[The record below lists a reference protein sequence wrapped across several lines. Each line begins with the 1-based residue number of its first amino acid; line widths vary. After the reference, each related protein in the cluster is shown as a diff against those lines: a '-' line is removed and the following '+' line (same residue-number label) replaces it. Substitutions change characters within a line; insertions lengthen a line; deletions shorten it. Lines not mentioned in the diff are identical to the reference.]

1 MPMLHFEMPAGKA
14 AMTVRGVA
22 SAVLLTIGVGLTS
35 LHGAAVSRQQADAFA
50 RKVDAIERHG
60 AVKDPRRDAAARRT
74 PVSESEINSWFAYD
88 GKPAL
93 PEGITQPTLSIVGN
107 GQVAGRAIVDLDA
120 VSRSRASGR
129 TFDIWNLVGGRV
141 PVTIAGV
148 VRTRGGR
155 ARFELQ
161 DASIRGIPVPRMM
174 VEELVSYYSRTP
186 AHPRGR
192 RLDDEFVLPA
202 AIDRIEIGAGSAVVV
217 Q

>member
-1 MPMLHFEMPAGKA
+1 MSL
-14 AMTVRGVA
+14 RGVA
-22 SAVLLTIGVGLTS
+22 SALLFTVGLGLTG
-35 LHGAAVSRQQADAFA
+35 LQGAAVSRQQADAFA

-60 AVKDPRRDAAARRT
+60 AGKQAQRATAAKRT
-74 PVSESEINSWFAYD
+74 PVTESEINSWFAYD
-88 GKPAL
+88 GRPAL
-93 PEGITQPTLSIVGN
+93 PDGLTQPTLSIGAN
-107 GQVAGRAIVDLDA
+107 GQVTGRAVVDLDA

-141 PVTIAGV
+141 PVAINGV
-148 VRTRGGR
+148 VRTRAGR

-192 RLDDEFVLPA
+192 RLDEEFQLPA
-202 AIDRIEIGAGSAVVV
+202 AIDRFESSPGAVVV
-217 Q
+217 IQ